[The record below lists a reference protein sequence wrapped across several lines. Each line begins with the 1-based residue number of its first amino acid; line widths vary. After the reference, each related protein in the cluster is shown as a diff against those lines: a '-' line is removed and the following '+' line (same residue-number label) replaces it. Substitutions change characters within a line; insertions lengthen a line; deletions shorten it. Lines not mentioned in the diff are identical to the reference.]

1 MLIADVLRGKIAGST
16 LATTAPSATV
26 GELLGL
32 LAQYNVGALPVVDGG
47 QLVGIVSE
55 RDVVR
60 QLHERGRDLLDARV
74 GDIMS
79 ADVVTCSPRDRAAD
93 LARVMTDRRIR
104 HLPVC
109 DESRPGRHRQH
120 RRPGEDPHRPARAR
134 ARAARV
140 VHHRLIRQKPAS
152 ASSISV
158 SSVCSMITRSAVSSG
173 RRVAAK
179 NRAAAI
185 LPS

>member
-1 MLIADVLRGKIAGST
+1 MLIADVLRGKTAGST
-16 LATTAPSATV
+16 LATTTPSATV
-26 GELLGL
+26 AELLDL
-32 LAQYNVGALPVVDGG
+32 LARFNVGALPVVDDEQ

-60 QLHERGRDLLDARV
+60 QLHERGHDLLDARV

-109 DESRPGRHRQH
+109 DESGLVGIVSIGDLVKTRIDQLEREREH
-120 RRPGEDPHRPARAR
+120 
-134 ARAARV
+134 
-140 VHHRLIRQKPAS
+140 LAS
-152 ASSISV
+152 Y
-158 SSVCSMITRSAVSSG
+158 ITG
-173 RRVAAK
+173 
-179 NRAAAI
+179 
-185 LPS
+185 

>member
-1 MLIADVLRGKIAGST
+1 MLIADVLRGKTAGST
-16 LATTAPSATV
+16 LAITAPSATV
-26 GELLGL
+26 GDLLGL
-32 LAQYNVGALPVVDGG
+32 LAQHNVGALPVVDDG

-79 ADVVTCSPRDRAAD
+79 ADVVTCSPRDRTAD

-109 DESRPGRHRQH
+109 DESGLV
-120 RRPGEDPHRPARAR
+120 GIVSIGDLVKARIDQLER
-134 ARAARV
+134 EREQ
-140 VHHRLIRQKPAS
+140 LAS
-152 ASSISV
+152 Y
-158 SSVCSMITRSAVSSG
+158 ITG
-173 RRVAAK
+173 
-179 NRAAAI
+179 
-185 LPS
+185 